1 MAAMLMMAKAAE
13 EEGGVGMED
22 TAVVETV
29 AVMGQLW
36 PLAMVADGIPA
47 AVGRAENIAV
57 TQLQQA
63 G

>member
-1 MAAMLMMAKAAE
+1 M
-13 EEGGVGMED
+13 
-22 TAVVETV
+22 VETA

>member
-1 MAAMLMMAKAAE
+1 
-13 EEGGVGMED
+13 MED

-36 PLAMVADGIPA
+36 PLAVVADGIPA
-47 AVGRAENIAV
+47 AVGRAENTAV